1 MFKRRKK
8 YKHFKHI
15 DPDQI
20 FLDDYNSPGFDIHR
34 FEGRMEKPVSKRSIY
49 AFLSGTLVVLIVFS
63 FKLGN
68 LQIVKGQAY
77 YDISERNTLNIQEI
91 FSDRGII
98 YDRKNVELA
107 WNEIKQEDQ
116 DFPNRSYINSPGF
129 GLLLG
134 YVSYPKKDEKG
145 FYWQKEFIGLDG
157 LEKEYN
163 FALNGKNGEKIY
175 EKDALGNIISEN
187 VLNGPIHGTNLQTS
201 IDAGVQ
207 SALYSAI
214 EDLSTRIGYEGGTGA
229 LMDIY
234 TGELI
239 ALTSYPEYNPQI
251 MSDGKESE
259 IIQGYLNNEYRPFL
273 NRATSGLYSPGS
285 TVKPFIALGA
295 LNEGKIDANTNI
307 FSSGEVRVQN
317 PYDPDLY
324 STFRDWKEEGHGWTD
339 IVKAIGESVNTFFYA
354 IGGGYENQEGL
365 GITKIKEYIKAFSI
379 GDVTGI
385 DVGTEVSGVVPDPE
399 WKKEFFDGDT
409 WRLGDTY
416 NTSIGQ
422 YGFQVTPIQM
432 LRAMSAIA
440 NGGRMITPTIIR
452 GVDAKA
458 KNVSIKIPDEYYK
471 LVRRGLRYTVTDGTG
486 GLMNVPYVDIAA
498 KTGTA
503 QTGFQ
508 NKFVNSWSLGF
519 FPYESPR
526 YAFVVLMER
535 GPSEN
540 DLSASFV
547 VRSLMDWINQNA
559 KEYLGNETIDE

>member
-1 MFKRRKK
+1 MFKKRKK

-20 FLDDYNSPGFDIHR
+20 FLDDYNSPGFDVHR
-34 FEGRMEKPVSKRSIY
+34 FEGRMEKPVSKKSVFT
-49 AFLSGTLVVLIVFS
+49 FLTGVIVILIVFS

-77 YDISERNTLNIQEI
+77 YDISERNTLNIKDI
-91 FSDRGII
+91 FSERGII
-98 YDRKNVELA
+98 YDRNNVELA
-107 WNEIKQEDQ
+107 WNEIKEEDQ
-116 DFPNRSYINSPGF
+116 DFPNRSYIDKPGF

-145 FYWQKEFIGLDG
+145 FYWQKEFLGLDG

-175 EKDALGNIISEN
+175 EKDALGNIVSEN
-187 VLNGPIHGTNLQTS
+187 VLNEPIHGTNLQTS

-214 EDLSTRIGYEGGTGA
+214 EDLSIRIGYEGGTAA

-239 ALTSYPEYNPQI
+239 ALTSYPEYSSQV

-295 LNEGKIDANTNI
+295 LNEGKIDATTNI
-307 FSSGEVRVQN
+307 FSKGEVRVQN
-317 PYDPDLY
+317 PYDPELY
-324 STFRDWKEEGHGWTD
+324 STFRDWKDGGHGWTD
-339 IVKAIGESVNTFFYA
+339 VVKAIGESVNTFFYA
-354 IGGGYENQEGL
+354 IGGGYEDQEGL

-385 DVGTEVSGVVPDPE
+385 DVGTEVAGVVPDPN
-399 WKKEFFDGDT
+399 WKKEVFDGDA

-432 LRAMSAIA
+432 LRAMSAVA

-452 GVDAKA
+452 GVDAKS
-458 KNVSIKIPDEYYK
+458 KNVAIKIPDEYYR
-471 LVRRGLRYTVTDGTG
+471 LVRKGLRYTVTDGTG

-519 FPYESPR
+519 FPYENPR

-547 VRSLMDWINQNA
+547 VRSLMDWMNQND
-559 KEYLGNETIDE
+559 KEYLLNGAIDE